1 MNWAKIGLF
10 AGGALFGS
18 AGIEILTSKDAKK
31 LYTQCTAAVLRM
43 KDQVMKTATT
53 LQENC
58 GDILADAREINEQRA
73 AEDDAV
79 VEDAAEEKAEYVF
92 AAAKAFPA
100 GGEGGRAKRGRMRC
114 VFAAATRSRDTAAQS
129 ALISRRWRQLPPRGK
144 PFLFTGRV
152 TYEMEYSA

>member
-58 GDILADAREINEQRA
+58 GDILADA
-73 AEDDAV
+73 
-79 VEDAAEEKAEYVF
+79 
-92 AAAKAFPA
+92 
-100 GGEGGRAKRGRMRC
+100 
-114 VFAAATRSRDTAAQS
+114 
-129 ALISRRWRQLPPRGK
+129 PPRRRLSKFSLLQKPSPRAGK
-144 PFLFTGRV
+144 VAEQSEVG
-152 TYEMEYSA
+152 

>member
-43 KDQVMKTATT
+43 KDQVMKTATS

-58 GDILADAREINEQRA
+58 GDILADAKEINEQRA
-73 AEDDAV
+73 EAEAEL
-79 VEDAAEEKAEYVF
+79 VE
-92 AAAKAFPA
+92 
-100 GGEGGRAKRGRMRC
+100 
-114 VFAAATRSRDTAAQS
+114 DTAAEV
-129 ALISRRWRQLPPRGK
+129 ADEAEE
-144 PFLFTGRV
+144 TV
-152 TYEMEYSA
+152 EAAAE

>member
-58 GDILADAREINEQRA
+58 GDILADAKEINEQRA
-73 AEDDAV
+73 AEDEAV
-79 VEDAAEEKAEYVF
+79 VEDTAEEKAAEKF
-92 AAAKAFPA
+92 HSINGLPA
-100 GGEGGRAKRGRMRC
+100 HAGSFC
-114 VFAAATRSRDTAAQS
+114 F
-129 ALISRRWRQLPPRGK
+129 
-144 PFLFTGRV
+144 GRV
-152 TYEMEYSA
+152 

>member
-58 GDILADAREINEQRA
+58 GDILADAKEINEQRA

-79 VEDAAEEKAEYVF
+79 LELQKPSPRAGKVAE
-92 AAAKAFPA
+92 
-100 GGEGGRAKRGRMRC
+100 
-114 VFAAATRSRDTAAQS
+114 QS
-129 ALISRRWRQLPPRGK
+129 EVG
-144 PFLFTGRV
+144 
-152 TYEMEYSA
+152 